1 MRINEAFMRIH
12 GGEAGLELLRLIVST
27 ILHAVAKDRVDR
39 DPEVI
44 AWRAEQ
50 KRLHEARCAEE
61 ADEKRERPDN
71 ATMYQ
76 SYLEDRAER
85 DESLD
90 EREPEPRYPLRAAW
104 L

>member
-50 KRLHEARCAEE
+50 KRLHEARCTEE
-61 ADEKRERPDN
+61 ADKGHYRADD
-71 ATMYQ
+71 ATMRD
-76 SYLEDRAER
+76 SYEQDRAER
-85 DESLD
+85 DEPLD
-90 EREPEPRYPLRAAW
+90 EREPEPRCPLREAW